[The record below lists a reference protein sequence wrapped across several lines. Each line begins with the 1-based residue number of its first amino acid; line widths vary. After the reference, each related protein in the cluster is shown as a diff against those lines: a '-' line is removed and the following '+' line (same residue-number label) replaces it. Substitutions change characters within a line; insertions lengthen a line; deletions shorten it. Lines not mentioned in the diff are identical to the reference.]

1 MDNQRVFNDLRNSLP
16 TADVRLNEPLNV
28 HTYTQMGGKAD
39 VFVFPSGAE
48 DARAVVE
55 YANEHDLPLTIL
67 GKGSNVIIQDGGIRG
82 IVLNISTLDKIER
95 TGDTVVA
102 EAGARIIEVSEYAL
116 KQHLSGLEFAC
127 GIPGS
132 VGGAVYMNAGA
143 YGGEVADCLES
154 VLGVTK
160 DGQLVRRKAE
170 ELDLSYRHS
179 NVDETGFLVLEA
191 TFQLKQGNYEEIKAI
206 MDDLTFKRES
216 KQPLEYPS
224 CGSVFKRPPGL
235 FAGKLIQDSGLQ
247 GTRIGGAEV
256 SKKHAGFIVNIDNAT
271 ATDYLDVIHH
281 VQNTVKEKFSVD
293 LEREVR
299 VIGEP
304 LEKKDS
310 EQ

>member
-1 MDNQRVFNDLRNSLP
+1 MDNQNVINELRSILP
-16 TADVRLNEPLNV
+16 EAELKINEPLNA
-28 HTYTQMGGKAD
+28 HTYTRMGGCAD
-39 VFVFPSGAE
+39 VLVFPNTIE
-48 DARAVVE
+48 DARAAVE
-55 YANEHDLPLTIL
+55 YAYQQNYPLTIL

-82 IVLNISTLDKIER
+82 IVLNLSSLKSIDQKDKKVI
-95 TGDTVVA
+95 A
-102 EAGARIIEVSEYAL
+102 QAGARIIDASEFARDC
-116 KQHLSGLEFAC
+116 KLSGLEFAC

-143 YGGEVADCLES
+143 YGGEIADCLES
-154 VLGVTK
+154 VLAVTK
-160 DGQLVRRKAE
+160 EGKLIKLTAN

-179 NVDETGFLVLEA
+179 NVEEKGLLVLEA
-191 TFQLKQGNYEEIKAI
+191 TFSLKDGDYHEIKAI
-206 MDDLTFKRES
+206 MDDLTEKRET

-235 FAGKLIQDSGLQ
+235 FAGKLIQDSELQ

-281 VQNTVKEKFSVD
+281 VQRTVKEKFDVE

-304 LEKKDS
+304 P
-310 EQ
+310 EQA

>member
-1 MDNQRVFNDLRNSLP
+1 MNNQNVLNELRSILP
-16 TADVRLNEPLNV
+16 SAELKINEPLNA
-28 HTYTQMGGKAD
+28 HTYTRMGGCAD
-39 VFVFPSGAE
+39 VLVFPNTLE
-48 DARAVVE
+48 DARAAVE
-55 YANEHDLPLTIL
+55 YAYQSNYPLTIL

-82 IVLNISTLDKIER
+82 IVLNLSSLKAIQKEEEKVI
-95 TGDTVVA
+95 A
-102 EAGARIIEVSEYAL
+102 QAGARIIDASEFARDS
-116 KQHLSGLEFAC
+116 KLSGLEFAC

-143 YGGEVADCLES
+143 YGGEIADCLES
-154 VLGVTK
+154 VLAVTK
-160 DGQLVRRKAE
+160 EGKLVKLTAD

-179 NVDETGFLVLEA
+179 NVEENGLLVLEA
-191 TFQLKQGNYEEIKAI
+191 TFQLKVGEYEDIKAI
-206 MDDLTFKRES
+206 MDDLTEKRET

-235 FAGKLIQDSGLQ
+235 FAGKLIQDSQLQ

-281 VQNTVKEKFSVD
+281 VQRTVKEKFDVD

-304 LEKKDS
+304 PEKP
-310 EQ
+310 

>member
-1 MDNQRVFNDLRNSLP
+1 MDNQNVINELRSILP
-16 TADVRLNEPLNV
+16 EAELKINEPLNA
-28 HTYTQMGGKAD
+28 HTYTRMGGCAD
-39 VFVFPSGAE
+39 VLVFPNTIE
-48 DARAVVE
+48 DARAAVE
-55 YANEHDLPLTIL
+55 YAYQKKYPLTIL

-82 IVLNISTLDKIER
+82 IVLNLSSLKLIDKKDKKVI
-95 TGDTVVA
+95 A
-102 EAGARIIEVSEYAL
+102 QAGARIIDASEFARDG
-116 KQHLSGLEFAC
+116 KLSGLEFAC

-143 YGGEVADCLES
+143 YGGEIADCLES
-154 VLGVTK
+154 VLAVTK
-160 DGQLVRRKAE
+160 EGKLIKLTAD

-179 NVDETGFLVLEA
+179 NVDEKGLLVLEA
-191 TFQLKQGNYEEIKAI
+191 TFALKDGDYNEIKAI
-206 MDDLTFKRES
+206 MDDLTEKRET

-235 FAGKLIQDSGLQ
+235 FAGKLIQDSELQ

-281 VQNTVKEKFSVD
+281 VQRTVKEKFDVE

-304 LEKKDS
+304 P
-310 EQ
+310 EQA